1 MENRRGVYIM
11 KTIEIFFQDDS
22 ELAEFEARNKGYR
35 TDVYVKIENV
45 FYNVRVYELIKFS
58 CIVFCAFSKSEYV

>member
-1 MENRRGVYIM
+1 M